1 MFYLP
6 IKKLPKILLP
16 MVACAVICILVVAC
30 GWDDG
35 ISARPEGLIFE
46 EYRDG
51 YAVTGYVG
59 NSTAVD
65 IPSIHN
71 GRSVIAIADEAF
83 SGNDRIEKIEI
94 GNGVSVIGRCAFLN
108 CRKLKRISFPDSVS
122 SVNASAFCGCSSLE
136 YTVYRNVKYLGS
148 DENPYHALIGPMT
161 AASANYVLHENTKI
175 ICDYAFADNKA
186 LKLVI
191 IPDGTTAVGY
201 YAFGGCQALEKT
213 IIPESVVR
221 IDDFA
226 FHKNKNGPGKEYLES
241 QIDVYKKEI
250 ADNSATVEALVRER
264 DAYRDFLLEK
274 TGSVSDENLIS
285 FDEKIKKLSSL
296 CDGLRAE
303 INELPTQLDNAD
315 NRTITDITFKGTT
328 EQWGKIEKS
337 GMWNGDTDA
346 YTVRCVNGDLTDPN
360 RNGGNGT

>member
-16 MVACAVICILVVAC
+16 MVACAVICILVVGC

-136 YTVYRNVKYLGS
+136 YTVYRNVKYLG
-148 DENPYHALIGPMT
+148 DR
-161 AASANYVLHENTKI
+161 K
-175 ICDYAFADNKA
+175 
-186 LKLVI
+186 
-191 IPDGTTAVGY
+191 
-201 YAFGGCQALEKT
+201 
-213 IIPESVVR
+213 SVV
-221 IDDFA
+221 
-226 FHKNKNGPGKEYLES
+226 
-241 QIDVYKKEI
+241 
-250 ADNSATVEALVRER
+250 
-264 DAYRDFLLEK
+264 
-274 TGSVSDENLIS
+274 
-285 FDEKIKKLSSL
+285 
-296 CDGLRAE
+296 
-303 INELPTQLDNAD
+303 
-315 NRTITDITFKGTT
+315 
-328 EQWGKIEKS
+328 
-337 GMWNGDTDA
+337 
-346 YTVRCVNGDLTDPN
+346 
-360 RNGGNGT
+360 